1 VAEAVR
7 ELAAELDLVTRTLA
21 VAGYPEP
28 RRTAVRLLADL
39 AGVGVEEVLGVASH
53 GSRVSRPVAGRDG
66 RVTRDARLTT
76 ALSRLLAGE
85 PIQYVTG
92 VAGFRR
98 LTLHLD
104 RRALIPRPETEGLVD
119 LALGRAPHGHALD
132 LGTGSG
138 CLALALADEGAY
150 ASVTAVDRSP
160 EALEVARENG
170 ARLGLAVR
178 WLGGSWCG
186 PVQGERFD
194 LIVANP
200 PYIAEAEL
208 AGLDPLVRDWE
219 PRAALDGGP
228 DGLRDV
234 ARVLDEAPS
243 VLAEGGWL
251 CMEVDA
257 SRAGA
262 SGARARHAG
271 WQDVGIEPDL
281 FGRPRYLVARRGAE
295 G

>member
-1 VAEAVR
+1 MVEAAR
-7 ELAAELDLVTRTLA
+7 ALAADLDLATRTLVA
-21 VAGYPEP
+21 AGYPDA
-28 RRTAVRLLADL
+28 RRTAVRLLRDL
-39 AGVGVEEVLGVASH
+39 AGVDVEEALGFASH
-53 GSRVSRPVAGRDG
+53 GSRVSRPVGGREG
-66 RVTRDARLTT
+66 RAALASRLTT

-98 LTLHLD
+98 LTLHVD

-119 LALGRAPHGHALD
+119 LALRRAPSGHALD

-219 PRAALDGGP
+219 PRPALDGGP

-234 ARVLDEAPS
+234 ARILEEAPA
-243 VLAEGGWL
+243 VLNEGGWL

-257 SRAGA
+257 SRAEA
-262 SGARARHAG
+262 SGARARRAG